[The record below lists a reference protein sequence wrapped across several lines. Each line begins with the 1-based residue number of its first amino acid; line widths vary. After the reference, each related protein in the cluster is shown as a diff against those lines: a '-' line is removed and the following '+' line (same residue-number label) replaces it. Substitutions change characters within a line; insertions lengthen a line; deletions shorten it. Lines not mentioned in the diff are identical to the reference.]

1 MSTKGISDQAVD
13 RLEES
18 GYLMNVRS
26 EMKAEIMKCLV
37 EMENQGELPPH
48 LRIKR
53 FTPTTDEDANALA
66 YIAEFM
72 KFHGLEHSLECLKA
86 ETNGEILQIRSG
98 SNMSELATAIASHDA
113 SGNGPNPL
121 LADYK

>member
-1 MSTKGISDQAVD
+1 MSQKGISEQAVD

-26 EMKAEIMKCLV
+26 EMKAEVMKCLV
-37 EMENQGELPPH
+37 QMEEQGELPPH
-48 LRIKR
+48 LRVKR
-53 FTPTTDEDANALA
+53 FTPTSDEDANALA

-86 ETNGEILQIRSG
+86 ETNGEIMTLRNAG
-98 SNMSELATAIASHDA
+98 SQSELAQAIANHDA
-113 SGNGPNPL
+113 HGNGPNPL
-121 LADYK
+121 LSD